1 MYKVGRRGGPKA
13 KTKAK
18 VQSRKEDGHNKRRGE
33 GKERHAHK
41 QMKPER
47 IEKQRKATS
56 SHSNITNKQRHKQT
70 KDASEQTNERTN
82 TQTTRP
88 SACLSRARYEY
99 RSE

>member
-1 MYKVGRRGGPKA
+1 MYKVGRRGGKG
-13 KTKAK
+13 K
-18 VQSRKEDGHNKRRGE
+18 NKGKGAIKKGRWTQEKKGE